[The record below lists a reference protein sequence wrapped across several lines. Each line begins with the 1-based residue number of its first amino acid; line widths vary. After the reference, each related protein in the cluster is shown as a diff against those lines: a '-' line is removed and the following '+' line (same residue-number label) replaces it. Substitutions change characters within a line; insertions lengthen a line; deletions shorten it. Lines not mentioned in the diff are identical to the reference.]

1 LHPEADVPASPA
13 PERSNVVE
21 VTDESFAAD
30 VLGADRPVF
39 VDFWAPS
46 CGPCKAVDKL
56 LGELE
61 AEHGGRL
68 AFVKVN
74 IDEHPA
80 RAAEL
85 GVLSIPTV
93 ILFAGGERHEAVVG
107 ARPREYFEQTFARW
121 LG

>member
-1 LHPEADVPASPA
+1 VIDI
-13 PERSNVVE
+13 
-21 VTDESFAAD
+21 TDESFAVD

-39 VDFWAPS
+39 VDFWAPW
-46 CGPCKAVDKL
+46 CGPCRGVEKV

-61 AEHGGRL
+61 ALHGERL

-74 IDEHPA
+74 IDEHPG

-93 ILFAGGERHEAVVG
+93 ILFAQGERQESVVG
-107 ARPREYFEQTFARW
+107 ARPRAYFEQTFARW

>member
-1 LHPEADVPASPA
+1 M
-13 PERSNVVE
+13 VE

-30 VLGADRPVF
+30 VLEADRPVL
-39 VDFWAPS
+39 VDFWAPW
-46 CGPCKAVDKL
+46 CGPCKGVEKV

-61 AEHGGRL
+61 AEHGERVTV
-68 AFVKVN
+68 VKVN

-93 ILFAGGERHEAVVG
+93 ILFERGERQETVVG
-107 ARPREYFEQTFARW
+107 ARPRGYFEEKFARW
-121 LG
+121 LDA

>member
-1 LHPEADVPASPA
+1 M
-13 PERSNVVE
+13 VE

-39 VDFWAPS
+39 VDFWAPW
-46 CGPCKAVDKL
+46 CGPCKGVEKVLA
-56 LGELE
+56 ELE
-61 AEHGGRL
+61 AEHRERIG
-68 AFVKVN
+68 FVKMN

-93 ILFAGGERHEAVVG
+93 ILFEGGERQVTVVG
-107 ARPREYFEQTFARW
+107 ARPRSYFEEKFERW
-121 LG
+121 L